1 MPASRARRIAPL
13 GRTVPIPLLAA
24 LVACGGESTP
34 PAPAASAQPSAA
46 PVPALSSIVPANA
59 AVVVAVGTQKYQPGQ
74 VKAVVADEADVQIE
88 DGPVQKA
95 KREQLFLRGKAA
107 AVGLCFINPALERAP
122 TGPKGWY
129 PCREKDGALEDAWG
143 NLHRSLEVTD
153 RAKPVDESI
162 TKKLKGFLSRREKGR
177 AFDEAFVDAG
187 APAAPAGFVPKKD
200 EPVLAHF
207 VDSSWYEAK
216 VVAVMPKDGKVRVAW
231 AGNRWDERDLPLNA
245 VVPLPEAAATVQAK
259 RYCLAR
265 AEGGK
270 RWTPVQVV
278 SVAGDDAEV
287 TDRLGKKTK
296 VPRKDLVPL
305 VPTPKPDAG

>member
-13 GRTVPIPLLAA
+13 GRTVPILL
-24 LVACGGESTP
+24 LTGLGACGGESAP

-46 PVPALSSIVPANA
+46 PVPALSSVVPANA

-74 VKAVVADEADVQIE
+74 IKTVATDEAEVQIE
-88 DGPVQKA
+88 DGPLQQA
-95 KREQLFLRGKAA
+95 KREQLFLRGKTA

-143 NLHRSLEVTD
+143 NLHRSLEATD
-153 RAKPVDESI
+153 RAEPIDEAI
-162 TKKLKGFLSRREKGR
+162 AKNLKGFLERREKGR
-177 AFDEAFVDAG
+177 AFDEAFVEAG
-187 APAAPAGFVPKKD
+187 APVAPAGFLPKKD

-231 AGNRWDERDLPLNA
+231 AGDRWDERDLPLTA
-245 VVPLPEAAATVQAK
+245 VVPLPEAPATVQAE

-265 AEGGK
+265 AQAGK
-270 RWTPVQVV
+270 RWMPVRVV
-278 SVAGDDAEV
+278 SVTGDDAEV
-287 TDRLGKKTK
+287 KDRLGQQTK

-305 VPTPKPDAG
+305 VPQPKSDEG